1 MAPPNVKLL
10 LVPLGLDHYSKKGS
24 AFNNIGRVAPGMA
37 KIITIATR
45 EASIKRRLRRHLAK
59 LGFHKNSDGLLEIAG
74 SGKDVIRT
82 LHSSQRSDRL
92 AQNRDF
98 IKERSADLFKH
109 FATGREVQPS
119 KISPVLQR
127 VRSETKEG
135 DLFRLAALTWSVP
148 VSNGFGRRIR
158 YLVWDEHNEKLIGL
172 IAIGDPVFNLS
183 VRDNLI
189 GWDTDDRGD
198 RLVNVMDAYVL
209 GAVAPYNTLLAGKLV
224 ACLVRTRE
232 IYNDFQQTYGDTA
245 GIISGKEK
253 KARLLAVMT
262 SSSLGRSSLYNRL
275 KLNGVQYFRPIGYT
289 SGWGHFHVPDKL
301 FADLREYL
309 RKIDHPY
316 ADLNRFG
323 QGPNWRL
330 RTTRAA
336 LEAVGFKDDLLKHG
350 IKREVF
356 LCELAANAIRMLK
369 TGKGRPNLKTLVT
382 AKEVAQMALERWIV
396 PRAQRRPEFSEWTLD
411 DLKRLLTNNV
421 SAEPK
426 KQAVTR

>member
-1 MAPPNVKLL
+1 
-10 LVPLGLDHYSKKGS
+10 
-24 AFNNIGRVAPGMA
+24 MA
-37 KIITIATR
+37 KIIKIATR
-45 EASIKRRLRRHLAK
+45 QASIKRCLRRHLKK
-59 LGFHKNSDGLLEIAG
+59 LGFHKTADGLLEISG
-74 SGKDVIRT
+74 SGKEVIRS

-92 AQNRDF
+92 AKNKQF

-109 FATGREVQPS
+109 FATGREVDPS

-127 VRSETKEG
+127 VRSNTVES

-158 YLVWDEHNEKLIGL
+158 YLVWDKHNEKLIGL

-183 VRDNLI
+183 VRDTLI
-189 GWDTDDRGD
+189 GWDSDARGE

-209 GAVAPYNTLLAGKLV
+209 GAVAPYNALLGGKLV
-224 ACLVRTRE
+224 ACLVRSRE
-232 IYNDFQQTYGDTA
+232 VYDDFQQAYGNTT

-262 SSSLGRSSLYNRL
+262 SSSLGRSSIYNRL
-275 KLNGVQYFRPIGYT
+275 KLNGVQYFQPIGYT

-301 FADLREYL
+301 FADLRDYL
-309 RKIDHPY
+309 RDIKHPY

-350 IKREVF
+350 IRREVF
-356 LCELAANAIRMLK
+356 LCEFAENAIRMLR
-369 TGKGRPNLKTLVT
+369 TGKGRPSLTTLAT
-382 AKEVAQMALERWIV
+382 AEEVAGLALERWV
-396 PRAQRRPEFSEWTLD
+396 LPRAHRRPEFAAWTTD
-411 DLKRLLTNNV
+411 DLKKLLTNHV
-421 SAEPK
+421 QVEPA
-426 KQAVTR
+426 KQLSLR

>member
-1 MAPPNVKLL
+1 
-10 LVPLGLDHYSKKGS
+10 
-24 AFNNIGRVAPGMA
+24 MA
-37 KIITIATR
+37 KVIAVATR
-45 EASIKRRLRRHLAK
+45 EASLKRRLRAHLTK

-74 SGKDVIRT
+74 SGKEVVRS

-92 AQNRDF
+92 AQNRSF
-98 IKERSADLFKH
+98 LKEHAEDLLKH
-109 FATGREVQPS
+109 FATGREVDPE

-127 VRSETKEG
+127 VFSGTWES

-148 VSNGFGRRIR
+148 VSNGYGRRIR
-158 YLVWDEHNEKLIGL
+158 YLVWDEQNEKVIGL

-189 GWDTDDRGD
+189 GWSSKERGE
-198 RLVNVMDAYVL
+198 RLANVMDAYVL
-209 GAVAPYNTLLAGKLV
+209 GAVAPYNMLLAGKLV
-224 ACLVRTRE
+224 ACMVRTRE
-232 IYNDFQQTYGDTA
+232 IYDEFQQTYGGTA

-262 SSSLGRSSLYNRL
+262 SSSLGRSSIYNRL
-275 KLNGVQYFRPIGYT
+275 KLGGVQYFRPIGYT
-289 SGWGHFHVPDKL
+289 SGWGHFHVPDRL

-309 RKIDHPY
+309 RAINHPY
-316 ADLNRFG
+316 ADLNSFG

-336 LEAVGFKDDLLKHG
+336 LEAIGVKDDLLKHG

-356 LCELAANAIRMLK
+356 LCEVAANAVRMLK
-369 TGKGRPNLKTLVT
+369 TGKGRPNLKTLAT
-382 AKEVAQMALERWIV
+382 AEEVADMALERWIV
-396 PRAQRRPEFSEWTLD
+396 PRAKRRPEFSAWTKD

-421 SAEPK
+421 LSEPK
-426 KQAVTR
+426 KQASIR

>member
-1 MAPPNVKLL
+1 MAE
-10 LVPLGLDHYSKKGS
+10 
-24 AFNNIGRVAPGMA
+24 
-37 KIITIATR
+37 IISIVTR
-45 EASIKRRLRRHLAK
+45 EASIKRRLRRHLSK
-59 LGFHKNSDGLLEIAG
+59 LGFHKNADGLLETSDLSKEA
-74 SGKDVIRT
+74 IRS
-82 LHSSQRSDRL
+82 LHYSQRFDRL
-92 AQNRDF
+92 VQNRNF
-98 IKERSADLFKH
+98 IKKHSTDLLRH
-109 FATGREVQPS
+109 FATGRDIDPS

-127 VRSETKEG
+127 VRSNTKES

-158 YLVWDEHNEKLIGL
+158 YIVWDEHNEKLIGL

-189 GWDTDDRGD
+189 GWDSDARSE

-209 GAVAPYNTLLAGKLV
+209 GAVAPYNILLGGKLV

-232 IYNDFQQTYGDTA
+232 VYNDFQETYGDAA
-245 GIISGKEK
+245 GIISGKKK

-262 SSSLGRSSLYNRL
+262 SSSLGRSSVYNRL
-275 KLNGVQYFRPIGYT
+275 KLGGIQYFRSIGYT

-309 RKIDHPY
+309 REIDHPY

-336 LEAVGFKDDLLKHG
+336 LGAIGVKEDLLRHG

-356 LCELAANAIRMLK
+356 VCELATNAIRMLK
-369 TGKGRPNLKTLVT
+369 TGKGRPNLKTLAT
-382 AKEVAQMALERWIV
+382 AGDVAQIALERWII
-396 PRAQRRPEFSEWTLD
+396 PRAQRRPEFSAWTTD
-411 DLKRLLTNNV
+411 DLRRLLTNNV
-421 SAEPK
+421 HADPK
-426 KQAVTR
+426 RPALTG

>member
-1 MAPPNVKLL
+1 M
-10 LVPLGLDHYSKKGS
+10 G
-24 AFNNIGRVAPGMA
+24 

-59 LGFHKNSDGLLEIAG
+59 LGFHKNSDGLLEITG
-74 SGKDVIRT
+74 SGKDVIRS
-82 LHSSQRSDRL
+82 LHSSQRADRL
-92 AQNRDF
+92 TQNRDF
-98 IKERSADLFKH
+98 IKERSADLLKH
-109 FATGREVQPS
+109 FATGWEVQPS

-127 VRSETKEG
+127 VRSETKESE
-135 DLFRLAALTWSVP
+135 LFRLAALTWSVP

-158 YLVWDEHNEKLIGL
+158 YLIRDEHNEKLIGL

-183 VRDNLI
+183 VRDSLI
-189 GWDTDDRGD
+189 GWGTDDRGD

-209 GAVAPYNTLLAGKLV
+209 GAVAPYNTLLGGKLV

-232 IYNDFQQTYGDTA
+232 VYNDFQEAYGDTA

-262 SSSLGRSSLYNRL
+262 SSSLGRSSIYNRL
-275 KLNGVQYFRPIGYT
+275 KLGGVQYFRSIGYT
-289 SGWGHFHVPDKL
+289 SGWGHFHVPDRL

-309 RKIDHPY
+309 REIDHPY

-350 IKREVF
+350 IRREVF
-356 LCELAANAIRMLK
+356 LCALAANAIRMLK
-369 TGKGRPNLKTLVT
+369 SGKGRPNLKTLVT

-396 PRAQRRPEFSEWTLD
+396 PRAQRKPEFSEWTLD
-411 DLKRLLTNNV
+411 DLKRLLTNNAN
-421 SAEPK
+421 AEPK
-426 KQAVTR
+426 KQALTG

>member
-1 MAPPNVKLL
+1 MIKVIR
-10 LVPLGLDHYSKKGS
+10 
-24 AFNNIGRVAPGMA
+24 IG
-37 KIITIATR
+37 TR
-45 EASIKRRLRRHLAK
+45 EATIKRRLRRHLAK
-59 LGFHKNSDGLLEIAG
+59 LGFHKNAVGLLEMAG
-74 SGKDVIRT
+74 SGKDVIRS
-82 LHSSQRSDRL
+82 LHAGQRSDRF
-92 AQNRDF
+92 AQNRHF
-98 IKERSADLFKH
+98 IKEHSADLLKY
-109 FATGREVQPS
+109 FATGQEVDPS

-127 VRSETKEG
+127 VRSDTEES

-158 YLVWDEHNEKLIGL
+158 YLVWDKHNEKLIGL

-189 GWDTDDRGD
+189 GWDSDARGE
-198 RLVNVMDAYVL
+198 RLVNMMDAYVL
-209 GAVAPYNTLLAGKLV
+209 GAVAPYNFLLGGKLV
-224 ACLVRTRE
+224 ACLVRTRQV
-232 IYNDFQQTYGDTA
+232 YNDFQQTYGDTA

-253 KARLLAVMT
+253 KARLLAVTT
-262 SSSLGRSSLYNRL
+262 SSSLGRSSVYNRL
-275 KLNGVQYFRPIGYT
+275 KLGGVQYFRSIGYT

-336 LEAVGFKDDLLKHG
+336 LEAIGFKDDLLKHG

-356 LCELAANAIRMLK
+356 LCEFAANAVRMLK
-369 TGKGRPNLKTLVT
+369 TGKGRPNLKTLAT
-382 AKEVAQMALERWIV
+382 AEEVAQMALERWIV
-396 PRAQRRPEFSEWTLD
+396 PRAQRRPEFSAWTTD
-411 DLKRLLTNNV
+411 DLKKLLTNNV
-421 SAEPK
+421 QIDPK
-426 KQAVTR
+426 KRALTR

>member
-1 MAPPNVKLL
+1 
-10 LVPLGLDHYSKKGS
+10 
-24 AFNNIGRVAPGMA
+24 MA

-59 LGFHKNSDGLLEIAG
+59 LGFHKNADGLLEITG
-74 SGKDVIRT
+74 SGKDVIRS
-82 LHSSQRSDRL
+82 LHSSQRADRL
-92 AQNRDF
+92 TQNRDF
-98 IKERSADLFKH
+98 IKARSADLFKH
-109 FATGREVQPS
+109 FATGREVQVS

-158 YLVWDEHNEKLIGL
+158 YLVWDEHNQKLIGL

-183 VRDNLI
+183 VRDSLI

-209 GAVAPYNTLLAGKLV
+209 GSVAPYNTLLGGKLV
-224 ACLVRTRE
+224 ACLVRTRDV
-232 IYNDFQQTYGDTA
+232 YNDFQETYGDTA

-262 SSSLGRSSLYNRL
+262 SSSLGRSSIYNRL
-275 KLNGVQYFRPIGYT
+275 KLGGVEYFRSIGYT

-309 RKIDHPY
+309 REIDHPY

-350 IKREVF
+350 IRREVF
-356 LCELAANAIRMLK
+356 LCELAANAIRMLN
-369 TGKGRPNLKTLVT
+369 TGKGRPNLNTLVT

-426 KQAVTR
+426 KQALTR

>member
-1 MAPPNVKLL
+1 MNFSLL
-10 LVPLGLDHYSKKGS
+10 PSGLSRYSSAKGS
-24 AFNNIGRVAPGMA
+24 LLKNIRGGEAQEMA
-37 KIITIATR
+37 KVIAIATR
-45 EASIKRRLRRHLAK
+45 EATIKRRLRRHLTK
-59 LGFHKNSDGLLEIAG
+59 LGFHKNSDGLLEISG
-74 SGKDVIRT
+74 SGKDVIRS

-92 AQNRDF
+92 AQNKEF
-98 IKERSADLFKH
+98 IKEHSADLLKH
-109 FATGREVQPS
+109 FATGRAVDPS

-127 VRSETKEG
+127 VRADTEEA

-158 YLVWDEHNEKLIGL
+158 YLVWDKHNEKLIGL

-189 GWDTDDRGD
+189 GWDSDERGE

-209 GAVAPYNTLLAGKLV
+209 GAVAPYNALLAGKLV

-232 IYNDFQQTYGDTA
+232 VYDDFQQAYGNTT

-262 SSSLGRSSLYNRL
+262 SSSLGRSSVYNRL
-275 KLNGVQYFRPIGYT
+275 KLGGVQYFRPIGYT

-309 RKIDHPY
+309 RDIDHPY

-336 LEAVGFKDDLLKHG
+336 LEAIGFKDDLLKHG

-356 LCELAANAIRMLK
+356 LCEFAANAIRMLK
-369 TGKGRPNLKTLVT
+369 TGKGRPNLKTLAT
-382 AKEVAQMALERWIV
+382 AEDVARLALERWVV
-396 PRAQRRPEFSEWTLD
+396 PRAQRRPEFSAWTTD
-411 DLKRLLTNNV
+411 DLKRLLTNNAH
-421 SAEPK
+421 AELK
-426 KQAVTR
+426 KQAALR

>member
-1 MAPPNVKLL
+1 MGKV
-10 LVPLGLDHYSKKGS
+10 
-24 AFNNIGRVAPGMA
+24 
-37 KIITIATR
+37 ITIAAR
-45 EASIKRRLRRHLAK
+45 EASLKRRLRAHLTK

-74 SGKDVIRT
+74 SGKNVIRS

-92 AQNRDF
+92 TQNRDF
-98 IKERSADLFKH
+98 LKKHADDLLKH
-109 FATGREVQPS
+109 FATGREVDP
-119 KISPVLQR
+119 KRISPVLQR
-127 VRSETKEG
+127 VCSGTKES

-158 YLVWDEHNEKLIGL
+158 YLVWDEQNERIIGL

-189 GWDTDDRGD
+189 CWDSDARGE

-209 GAVAPYNTLLAGKLV
+209 GAVAPYNMLLAGKLV
-224 ACLVRTRE
+224 ACMVRTRE
-232 IYNDFQQTYGDTA
+232 VYNDFLQTYGDTA
-245 GIISGKEK
+245 GIISERKK

-262 SSSLGRSSLYNRL
+262 SSSLGRSSVYNRL
-275 KLNGVQYFRPIGYT
+275 KLGGVQYFRSIGYT
-289 SGWGHFHVPDKL
+289 SGWGHFHVPNKL

-309 RKIDHPY
+309 REIDHPY

-336 LEAVGFKDDLLKHG
+336 LEAIGFKDDLLKHG
-350 IKREVF
+350 IRREVF
-356 LCELAANAIRMLK
+356 ICELAANAIRMLK
-369 TGKGRPNLKTLVT
+369 SGKGRPNLKSLAT
-382 AKEVAQMALERWIV
+382 AKEVAEMALERWIV
-396 PRAQRRPEFSEWTLD
+396 PRAHRRPEFSAWTTD

-421 SAEPK
+421 QTDPT
-426 KQAVTR
+426 KQASMR